1 MIVIEARA
9 DSNFFMPRGNIMS
22 ATARPAPITDT
33 ERRQRLA
40 TLRAAMRGANL
51 QAVLL
56 GSTESLRYFTG
67 LVWHQSERL
76 VGALITADDL
86 FYIVPGFERSRVDSL
101 PKLDGTIVT
110 WEEDENSAETV
121 AALISP
127 TDRVALD
134 DALPLFVYHALAR
147 TIGAERLVDGA
158 RLIRDIRLRKSQAEI
173 DIIQYAMNLT
183 LEVHRRAHAF
193 IKPGVLA
200 SDVVRYIDE
209 QHRSLGAAG
218 GSSFCIVSFGEA
230 SSLPHGADGE
240 QTYAAGDVVLVDTG
254 CRIDG
259 YHSDLTRT
267 YVLEEPTADFA
278 RAWAIEREAQ
288 QAVFDSAKIGATC
301 ASLDDAARAALTR
314 HGLGPDYALPGLPHR
329 AGHGLGLEIHEEP
342 YIVRGNQTLLAA
354 GMCFS
359 NEPMIVFPGRY
370 GIRLEDHIYMTEAGA
385 EWFTHPGKS
394 PTEPFA

>member
-1 MIVIEARA
+1 
-9 DSNFFMPRGNIMS
+9 MS
-22 ATARPAPITDT
+22 ATARPAPISET
-33 ERRQRLA
+33 ERRERLS
-40 TLRAAMRGANL
+40 TLRNRMGAAGVD
-51 QAVLL
+51 AVLL

-76 VGALITADDL
+76 VGALITQADL
-86 FYIVPGFERSRVDSL
+86 FYVVPGFERSRVDSL

-110 WEEDENSAETV
+110 WEEDANSAETV
-121 AALISP
+121 AGLLSAKG
-127 TDRVALD
+127 RVALD
-134 DALPLFVYHALAR
+134 DALPLFVYHALAKAL
-147 TIGAERLVDGA
+147 GAERLVDGA
-158 RLIRDIRLRKSQAEI
+158 RLIRDIRLRKSAAEI
-173 DIIQYAMNLT
+173 GIIQYAMNLT

-209 QHRSLGAAG
+209 QHRALGTAG

-230 SSLPHGADGE
+230 TSLPHGADGE
-240 QTYAAGDVVLVDTG
+240 QTYAAGDVILVDTG

-267 YVLEEPTADFA
+267 YVLDEPDADFS

-288 QAVFDSAKIGATC
+288 QAVFDAAKLGAAC
-301 ASLDDAARAALTR
+301 SSLDDAARAVMVR

-342 YIVRGNQTLLAA
+342 YIVRGNKTALEP

-370 GIRLEDHIYMTEAGA
+370 GIRLEDHIHMTETGA
-385 EWFTHPGKS
+385 AWFTQPGKS

>member
-1 MIVIEARA
+1 
-9 DSNFFMPRGNIMS
+9 MS
-22 ATARPAPITDT
+22 ATPRPAPLSET
-33 ERRQRLA
+33 ERRERLA
-40 TLRAAMRGANL
+40 TLRSRMGAAGVD
-51 QAVLL
+51 AVLL

-76 VGALITADDL
+76 VGALITQADL

-101 PKLDGTIVT
+101 PKLDGAIVT

-121 AALISP
+121 AGLLSAKG
-127 TDRVALD
+127 RVALD
-134 DALPLFVYHALAR
+134 DALPLFVYHALAKAL
-147 TIGAERLVDGA
+147 GAERLVDGA
-158 RLIRDIRLRKSQAEI
+158 RLIRDIRLRKSAAEVG
-173 DIIQYAMNLT
+173 IIQYAMNLT

-209 QHRSLGAAG
+209 QHRALGAAD

-230 SSLPHGADGE
+230 TSLPHGADGE
-240 QTYAAGDVVLVDTG
+240 QTYAAGDVILVDTG

-267 YVLEEPTADFA
+267 YVLDEPDADFA

-288 QAVFDSAKIGATC
+288 QAVFDAAKLGAAC
-301 ASLDDAARAALTR
+301 SSLDDAARAIMVR

-342 YIVRGNQTLLAA
+342 YIVRGNKTALEP

-370 GIRLEDHIYMTEAGA
+370 GIRLEDHIHMTETGA
-385 EWFTHPGKS
+385 AWFTQPGKS

>member
-1 MIVIEARA
+1 
-9 DSNFFMPRGNIMS
+9 MS
-22 ATARPAPITDT
+22 ATPRPSPIPET
-33 ERRQRLA
+33 ERRERLS
-40 TLRAAMRGANL
+40 TLRSRMGAAGVD
-51 QAVLL
+51 AVLL

-76 VGALITADDL
+76 VGALITQADL

-101 PKLDGTIVT
+101 PKLDGAIVT

-121 AALISP
+121 AGLLSAEG
-127 TDRVALD
+127 RVALD
-134 DALPLFVYHALAR
+134 DALPLFVYHALAKEF
-147 TIGAERLVDGA
+147 GAERLVDGA
-158 RLIRDIRLRKSQAEI
+158 RLIRDIRLRKSAAEI
-173 DIIQYAMNLT
+173 GIIQCAMNLT
-183 LEVHRRAHAF
+183 LEVHRRAHAY

-209 QHRSLGAAG
+209 QHRALGADS
-218 GSSFCIVSFGEA
+218 GSTFCIVSFGEA
-230 SSLPHGADGE
+230 TSLPHGADGE
-240 QTYAAGDVVLVDTG
+240 QTYAAGDVILVDAG

-267 YVLEEPTADFA
+267 YVLDEPDVDFA

-288 QAVFDSAKIGATC
+288 QAVFDAAKLGAAC
-301 ASLDDAARAALTR
+301 SSLDDAARAVIVR

-342 YIVRGNQTLLAA
+342 YVVRGNKTALEP

-370 GIRLEDHIYMTEAGA
+370 GIRLEDHIHMTETGA
-385 EWFTHPGKS
+385 AWFTQPGKS

>member
-1 MIVIEARA
+1 
-9 DSNFFMPRGNIMS
+9 MS
-22 ATARPAPITDT
+22 ATPRPAPISET
-33 ERRQRLA
+33 ERRERLS
-40 TLRAAMRGANL
+40 TLRNRMGAAGVD
-51 QAVLL
+51 AVLL

-76 VGALITADDL
+76 VGALITLADL

-101 PKLDGTIVT
+101 PKLDGAIVT

-121 AALISP
+121 AGLLSAKG
-127 TDRVALD
+127 RVALD
-134 DALPLFVYHALAR
+134 DALPLFVYHALAKAL
-147 TIGAERLVDGA
+147 GAERLVDGA
-158 RLIRDIRLRKSQAEI
+158 RLIRDIRLLKSAAEI
-173 DIIQYAMNLT
+173 GIIQYAMNLT

-209 QHRSLGAAG
+209 QHRALGAAG

-230 SSLPHGADGE
+230 TSLPHGADGE
-240 QTYAAGDVVLVDTG
+240 QTYAAGDVILVDTG

-267 YVLEEPTADFA
+267 YVLDEPDADFA

-288 QAVFDSAKIGATC
+288 QAVFDAAKLGAAC
-301 ASLDDAARAALTR
+301 SSLDDAARAVMVR

-342 YIVRGNQTLLAA
+342 YIVRGNQTVLEP

-359 NEPMIVFPGRY
+359 NEPMIVFPRRY
-370 GIRLEDHIYMTEAGA
+370 GIRLEDHIHMTETGA
-385 EWFTHPGKS
+385 AWFTQPGKS